1 MDIAESLSLRAYVRQ
16 ILSHRMVIGSAIL
29 GATFFVGSW
38 RGQPQLSAHAQRAE
52 LSAHDIMEKNFF
64 ATKVTSLRVD
74 TAMVLVNS
82 RGQRRERATSGVV
95 KLQPNGVDSKLVVK
109 FSTPPD
115 IKGTGVLQI
124 EHSEGDDDLW
134 IYLPALKKSR
144 RLVANNKKDS
154 FVGSDFSYGDI
165 TLPKVDQ
172 YRHTL
177 VRSERLDE
185 QDCHVVESV
194 PATDAVKANSG
205 YSKKI
210 TWVRAD
216 NFVES
221 KVEYY
226 DLTGRLLK
234 TQRTGRHQLVEPD
247 KGRWFVVHREM
258 TNHQSGHRTTITAS
272 KAEAVAIPDES
283 FTTRY
288 LEGE

>member
-1 MDIAESLSLRAYVRQ
+1 VSRILPALLVGVSLVAL
-16 ILSHRMVIGSAIL
+16 H
-29 GATFFVGSW
+29 
-38 RGQPQLSAHAQRAE
+38 AHAQRAD
-52 LSAHDIMEKNFF
+52 LSARDIMEKNFY
-64 ATKVTSLRVD
+64 ATKVTALSVES
-74 TAMVLVNS
+74 TMVLIND
-82 RGQRRERATSGVV
+82 RGQRRERANTGIV

-124 EHSEGDDDLW
+124 EHGDGDDDLW
-134 IYLPALKKSR
+134 IYLPALRRSR

-154 FVGSDFSYGDI
+154 FAGSDFSYGDI

-177 VRSERLDE
+177 LRSEKVDDH
-185 QDCHVVESV
+185 DCYVVESV
-194 PATDAVKANSG
+194 PATDTVKTNGG

-210 TWVRAD
+210 TWVRTD

-221 KVEYY
+221 QVEYY
-226 DLTGRLLK
+226 DLAGRLLK

-247 KGRWFVVHREM
+247 KGRWFVMSREM
-258 TNHQSGHRTTITAS
+258 TNHQSGHRTTITAT
-272 KAEAVAIPDES
+272 KAEAVAIPEDS

-288 LEGE
+288 LERQ

>member
-1 MDIAESLSLRAYVRQ
+1 MIS
-16 ILSHRMVIGSAIL
+16 RMAAVAMVVVVS
-29 GATFFVGSW
+29 FVAPAANG
-38 RGQPQLSAHAQRAE
+38 QRAE

-64 ATKVTSLRVD
+64 ATKVTSLRVE
-74 TAMVLVNS
+74 TTMVLVNN
-82 RGQRRERATSGVV
+82 RGEQRARATSGVV

-124 EHSEGDDDLW
+124 EHSDSDDDLW
-134 IYLPALKKSR
+134 IYLPALRKSR

-172 YRHTL
+172 YTHTL
-177 VRSERLDE
+177 LRSEKVDDH
-185 QDCHVVESV
+185 DCYVVESV
-194 PATDAVKANSG
+194 PAAATVKANSG

-210 TWVRAD
+210 TWVRVD

-226 DLTGRLLK
+226 DLAGRLLK
-234 TQRTGRHQLVEPD
+234 TQRAGRHQLVEPD
-247 KGRWFVVHREM
+247 KGRWFVMYREM

-272 KAEAVAIPDES
+272 KAEAVPIPDDS

-288 LEGE
+288 LESE

>member
-1 MDIAESLSLRAYVRQ
+1 VIS
-16 ILSHRMVIGSAIL
+16 RMVTAAIL
-29 GATFFVGSW
+29 VGASFVV
-38 RGQPQLSAHAQRAE
+38 LSASGQRAE
-52 LSAHDIMEKNFF
+52 LSARDIMEKNFF
-64 ATKVTSLRVD
+64 ATKVTSLRVE
-74 TAMVLVNS
+74 TTMVLINN
-82 RGQRRERATSGVV
+82 RGQQRERANSGLV

-124 EHSEGDDDLW
+124 EHSDSDDDLW

-154 FVGSDFSYGDI
+154 FAGSDFSYGDI

-172 YRHTL
+172 FKHTL
-177 VRSERLDE
+177 LRSEKIDE
-185 QDCHVVESV
+185 HDCYVVESV
-194 PATDAVKANSG
+194 PATDTVNANTG
-205 YSKKI
+205 YSKRI
-210 TWVRAD
+210 AWVRAD

-226 DLTGRLLK
+226 DLGGRLLK

-247 KGRWFVVHREM
+247 KGRWFVMHREM

-272 KAEAVAIPDES
+272 KAETTAIPDDS

-288 LEGE
+288 LEKE

>member
-1 MDIAESLSLRAYVRQ
+1 VRGVLAAVVGVSLVALPAR
-16 ILSHRMVIGSAIL
+16 
-29 GATFFVGSW
+29 
-38 RGQPQLSAHAQRAE
+38 AQRPE
-52 LSAHDIMEKNFF
+52 LSARDIMEKNFL
-64 ATKVTSLRVD
+64 ATKVTSLRVE
-74 TAMVLVNS
+74 TTMILINN
-82 RGQRRERATSGVV
+82 RGQQRERANTGIV
-95 KLQPNGVDSKLVVK
+95 KLQPNGIDSKLVVK

-134 IYLPALKKSR
+134 IYLPALRKSR

-177 VRSERLDE
+177 LRSEKLEDH
-185 QDCHVVESV
+185 DCYVVESV
-194 PATDAVKANSG
+194 PATETVRTNSG
-205 YSKKI
+205 YSKKM
-210 TWVRAD
+210 TWVRTD

-226 DLTGRLLK
+226 ELAGRLLK

-247 KGRWFVVHREM
+247 KGRWFVMSREM
-258 TNHQSGHRTTITAS
+258 TNHQSGHRTTITTSRAD
-272 KAEAVAIPDES
+272 AIAIPDDS

-288 LEGE
+288 LERQ

>member
-1 MDIAESLSLRAYVRQ
+1 MTRVTGVLTAAVVAAASLA
-16 ILSHRMVIGSAIL
+16 A
-29 GATFFVGSW
+29 
-38 RGQPQLSAHAQRAE
+38 LSARAQRAE

-64 ATKVTSLRVD
+64 ATKVTSLSIE
-74 TAMVLVNS
+74 TAMVLIND
-82 RGQRRERATSGVV
+82 RGQQRERKSSGLI

-109 FSTPPD
+109 FSTPAD

-124 EHSEGDDDLW
+124 EHIESDDDLW
-134 IYLPALKKSR
+134 IYLPALKRSR

-177 VRSERLDE
+177 LRAEKIDDH
-185 QDCHVVESV
+185 DCYVVESL
-194 PATDAVKANSG
+194 PATDTVKANSG

-210 TWVRAD
+210 TWVRTD

-226 DLTGRLLK
+226 DLAGRLLK
-234 TQRTGRHQLVEPD
+234 TQRAGRHQLVESD
-247 KGRWFVVHREM
+247 KGRWFAMYREM
-258 TNHQSGHRTTITAS
+258 TNHQNGHRTTIITA
-272 KAEAVAIPDES
+272 KAEAVAIPDDS

-288 LEGE
+288 LERE

>member
-1 MDIAESLSLRAYVRQ
+1 MTAGIVTAAMLV
-16 ILSHRMVIGSAIL
+16 
-29 GATFFVGSW
+29 GASVAVLAAS
-38 RGQPQLSAHAQRAE
+38 GQQAGLSAR
-52 LSAHDIMEKNFF
+52 DIMEKNFF
-64 ATKVTSLRVD
+64 ATKVTSLRVE
-74 TAMVLVNS
+74 TAMVLINN
-82 RGQRRERATSGVV
+82 RGQQRERSTTGIV
-95 KLQPNGVDSKLVVK
+95 KIQPNGVDSKLVVK
-109 FSTPPD
+109 FNAPPD

-124 EHSEGDDDLW
+124 EHSESDDDLW
-134 IYLPALKKSR
+134 IYLPALRKSR

-172 YRHTL
+172 YQHTL
-177 VRSERLDE
+177 LRSEKIDE
-185 QDCHVVESV
+185 HDCYVVESV
-194 PATDAVKANSG
+194 PATDTVKVNSG

-226 DLTGRLLK
+226 DLTARLLK

-247 KGRWFVVHREM
+247 KGRWFVMHREM

-272 KAEAVAIPDES
+272 KAEAVAIPDDS
-283 FTTRY
+283 FTTRF
-288 LEGE
+288 LERQ

>member
-1 MDIAESLSLRAYVRQ
+1 MIRRIVPAAVFLF
-16 ILSHRMVIGSAIL
+16 
-29 GATFFVGSW
+29 GASVVV
-38 RGQPQLSAHAQRAE
+38 LSASAQRAE
-52 LSAHDIMEKNFF
+52 LSAREIMTRNFF

-74 TAMVLVNS
+74 TTMVLVNS
-82 RGQRRERATSGVV
+82 RGQQRERATSGVV

-109 FSTPPD
+109 FSSPPD

-124 EHSEGDDDLW
+124 EHSDGNDDLW

-172 YRHTL
+172 YRHTRL
-177 VRSERLDE
+177 RSEKIDE
-185 QDCHVVESV
+185 YDCHVVEST
-194 PATDAVKANSG
+194 PSSDAVKANSG
-205 YSKKI
+205 YSKRI
-210 TWVRAD
+210 TWVRTD
-216 NFVES
+216 NFVEV

-226 DLTGRLLK
+226 DLPGRLLK

-247 KGRWFVVHREM
+247 KGRWFVMHREM
-258 TNHQSGHRTTITAS
+258 SNHQSGHRTTINAS
-272 KAEAVAIPDES
+272 KAEAAAIPDDS

-288 LEGE
+288 LERE

>member
-1 MDIAESLSLRAYVRQ
+1 MISRVPTVAV
-16 ILSHRMVIGSAIL
+16 
-29 GATFFVGSW
+29 FVGVLCVGAPLAVLPA
-38 RGQPQLSAHAQRAE
+38 RAQRVE
-52 LSAHDIMEKNFF
+52 LSARAIMEKNFF

-74 TAMVLVNS
+74 TTMVLINS
-82 RGQRRERATSGVV
+82 RGQRRERASRGVV

-115 IKGTGVLQI
+115 IRGTGVLQI
-124 EHSEGDDDLW
+124 EHSESEDDLW

-172 YRHTL
+172 YRHTRL
-177 VRSERLDE
+177 RSERIDE
-185 QDCHVVESV
+185 HECHVVESV
-194 PATDAVKANSG
+194 PATDTVKANSG
-205 YSKKI
+205 YSRKI
-210 TWVRAD
+210 TWVRTD

-226 DLTGRLLK
+226 DLAGRLLK

-247 KGRWFVVHREM
+247 TDRWFVMYREM
-258 TNHQSGHRTTITAS
+258 TNHQSGHRTTITTS
-272 KAEAVAIPDES
+272 KAEAVPIPDDS

-288 LEGE
+288 LESE